1 MTGAPSYTNATKTI
15 SGSIPTGT
23 GFLAAI
29 NDTKNV
35 PDWVRKEW
43 NKQWTSESKWIKYTL
58 ESPIGGSGRAYCEP
72 RRVDWN
78 DGSGYNK
85 CADYCTTN
93 LAETCPPECLSNLVA
108 DGGNSGYGAKYVVKT
123 KLEYDPEGQQDSVVF
138 NPTYDETTLTI
149 GTKEAKLLA
158 SGAGKNAQGN
168 YPYEGAA
175 TPGSK
180 GEDIPL
186 TTGSNK
192 YFSLSG
198 MKVQSSAKTSFQ
210 AGGTATE
217 HDCSNM
223 AGSFAKRGS
232 ISGGNPSSISF
243 YTQSLAINANYGVA
257 GSPGSAEMRI
267 LEKLPAETQFK
278 LVPAQSNS
286 GSNTESTIY
295 IKTNKPVPGK
305 YLCVFP
311 PEQTAGAEK
320 K

>member
-1 MTGAPSYTNATKTI
+1 
-15 SGSIPTGT
+15 
-23 GFLAAI
+23 
-29 NDTKNV
+29 
-35 PDWVRKEW
+35 
-43 NKQWTSESKWIKYTL
+43 
-58 ESPIGGSGRAYCEP
+58 
-72 RRVDWN
+72 
-78 DGSGYNK
+78 
-85 CADYCTTN
+85 
-93 LAETCPPECLSNLVA
+93 
-108 DGGNSGYGAKYVVKT
+108 
-123 KLEYDPEGQQDSVVF
+123 
-138 NPTYDETTLTI
+138 
-149 GTKEAKLLA
+149 
-158 SGAGKNAQGN
+158 
-168 YPYEGAA
+168 
-175 TPGSK
+175 
-180 GEDIPL
+180 
-186 TTGSNK
+186 
-192 YFSLSG
+192 
-198 MKVQSSAKTSFQ
+198 MKVYGTPTKTSFQ